1 MPNTPSLK
9 IAMPFDYLIIAKP
22 LGQKDRDVG
31 MENMENQQMRITEAF
46 FSWENI
52 R

>member
-1 MPNTPSLK
+1 LE
-9 IAMPFDYLIIAKP
+9 IAMPFDYLTVGPK
-22 LGQKDRDVG
+22 GQGRWYG
-31 MENMENQQMRITEAF
+31 EMENQQMRITEAF